1 MTLALLLGFA
11 AIAAAALSVQSDSVK
26 VAPDKKGSATARCP
40 RGSEAVAGGFASPA
54 FDPKFNDESIVH
66 FDSHRTSDRE
76 WRTQGH
82 NFGEGGLP
90 TKVDPTGEMDA
101 YAVCDSKA
109 PPIVVKSKAKLG
121 R

>member
-11 AIAAAALSVQSDSVK
+11 AIATAALSVQSDSVK
-26 VAPDKKGSATARCP
+26 VAPDKKGSAMARCP

-76 WRTQGH
+76 GRTQGH

-90 TKVDPTGEMDA
+90 TKVDPTGRRPA
-101 YAVCDSKA
+101 HLSLQTRLRCHWV
-109 PPIVVKSKAKLG
+109 
-121 R
+121 